1 MDFHFETCLFDNL
14 CASVWAACVRG
25 HCVDPAGAGQ
35 RGPGQGGGAL
45 PDLAPQRRHVLPNIL
60 LLHHI
65 FHWIQVTRDWQTPQH
80 HKVLGKIKL

>member
-1 MDFHFETCLFDNL
+1 MDFDFETCLFVTITKY
-14 CASVWAACVRG
+14 CSVRVACVRG
-25 HCVDPAGAGQ
+25 HGVDPAGAGQ

-65 FHWIQVTRDWQTPQH
+65 IHWIQVRGCTH
-80 HKVLGKIKL
+80 NM

>member
-1 MDFHFETCLFDNL
+1 MDFNFETWLFDN
-14 CASVWAACVRG
+14 CALYSSDWVPCVRG
-25 HCVDPAGAGQ
+25 HGVDPAGAGQ

-65 FHWIQVTRDWQTPQH
+65 FNWIQVRGCTH
-80 HKVLGKIKL
+80 NM